1 MATALR
7 TAGRAI
13 AALVALIAVATVA
26 AALLLGAISRGWQR
40 ERVTALVAS
49 AIGDAV
55 GAEVRIAS
63 LEGALYDG
71 FVARGVVAT
80 VPGQRPL
87 SIDALTLRFALA
99 PLFRERRLAIE
110 SALAEGLDIEVEQ
123 RAEAWR
129 IAGLADPVGG
139 PDADEE
145 PPALRVLDIEQL
157 TVRDGHLLLR
167 LEDGTTTIDAR
178 VELGAEAVRW
188 ADGESTALPASADVR
203 VALAPSLVDG
213 RAIERGALQLRLANG
228 TVQIERAAIGG
239 AFGDVEL
246 SGDAALAGNGLPPL
260 FTRARADATFRA
272 LDLAA
277 FADVNSDAA
286 ELASRLDGTAHVEF
300 TPDAAATPGVGQLR
314 VDAALRAPRVGDL
327 DIETLR
333 ARGSFHTG
341 SLAFSLD
348 EFFAAGAAGE
358 VRGRATGT
366 GERID
371 AAELRADLLLE
382 RLPAAWQGDAGL
394 RGRAKIAL
402 DASGSLDDPR
412 GSLVVDATGLQRGD
426 SAIGSLTVR
435 ANAPGK
441 QALRIDA
448 LSFES
453 PGLTIRTTEAATL
466 RFETGDAPVLVID
479 TLGVSYPG
487 GQMHARGRVTTS
499 AFANFEIDLDE
510 RDLAA
515 TAAAFGLDVPVA
527 GAVTGSISADGALAR
542 PALRGSFAAS
552 PIAFQDQRVD
562 RIEVSVAPDAQRLAV
577 TARLLDGGAERLR
590 VAAHA
595 SSEALWSAPTTLLE
609 RSDTDVRIRADA
621 LDVAWIAGALGLE
634 QGAFAG
640 RLDIDASAR
649 GASRTPLVTGS
660 LRLAEGRVA
669 VGDLD
674 EPIGPIE
681 AELRLENSAVR
692 IESIR
697 IPGGD
702 GAIEVSG
709 VLHLLGTELGES
721 DVRVAIAGFE
731 LPKGSPAT
739 GRLDGALHLQ
749 GVWPAVVLDGRIA
762 LADAHIDIARRQ
774 DPVWREI
781 RIHGLPGEESTAEN
795 AAPAAEGGFPAVLLP
810 ARAEIAV
817 AIPPDTRVQGNGAD
831 LRITGEI
838 RILKRAGKEPLY
850 LGGIQVVEGRYKFQ
864 NRRFD
869 IERGIVTLTGTREL
883 DPEIDVVAVQKLR
896 EVTLRVVVSGRA
908 SAPDASLQS
917 DPPLDPNDQLS
928 YLAFGKPA
936 SSLGGNDAA
945 QLQSAAT
952 QVIGQLAFADLG
964 SEIDGLIPLDSIH
977 VEGGSEGVGIGG
989 NIAPGIYLRYA
1000 HDIANNDDLVGV
1012 EWQFRPRWLLR
1023 SEVKS
1028 DGNAGLDVIWSR
1040 DY

>member
-1 MATALR
+1 MAAALR
-7 TAGRAI
+7 IAGRGI
-13 AALVALIAVATVA
+13 AALVAAVVVVAIA
-26 AALLLGAISRGWQR
+26 AALLLGALSRGWQR

-49 AIGDAV
+49 AIGAAV
-55 GAEVRIAS
+55 GADVQIAS

-80 VPGQRPL
+80 VPDQRPL
-87 SIDALTLRFALA
+87 SIDVLTLRFALA
-99 PLFRERRLAIE
+99 PLFRERRLVIA

-123 RAEAWR
+123 RAEQWR

-139 PDADEE
+139 PDDDAE
-145 PPALRVLDIEQL
+145 PPALRALDIDQL
-157 TVRDGHLLLR
+157 TVRDGHLLLQ
-167 LEDGTTTIDAR
+167 LADGATRIDAR
-178 VELGAEAVRW
+178 IDLDAAAFRW
-188 ADGESTALPASADVR
+188 ADAEATALPVSADVH
-203 VALAPSLVDG
+203 VSLAPSLLVG
-213 RAIERGALQLRLANG
+213 RAVERGELQLRLANEDL
-228 TVQIERAAIGG
+228 TIERAALGG

-246 SGDAALAGNGLPPL
+246 SGDAALASQGLPPL
-260 FTRARADATFRA
+260 FTRARADATFRG

-277 FADVNSDAA
+277 IADAA
-286 ELASRLDGTAHVEF
+286 ERASPLDGTAHVEF
-300 TPDAAATPGVGQLR
+300 TPDAAATPGVGQLQ
-314 VDAALRAPRVGDL
+314 VDATLRAPRVGDL

-341 SLAFSLD
+341 SSAFAID

-358 VRGRATGT
+358 VRGHATGI
-366 GERID
+366 GERVE
-371 AAELRADLLLE
+371 AAELRADLVLE
-382 RLPAAWQGDAGL
+382 RLPAAWLGDAGL
-394 RGRAKIAL
+394 RGRVELAL
-402 DASGSLDDPR
+402 EGSGTLDDPR
-412 GSLVVDATGLQRGD
+412 GNLVLDAAGLQRGD
-426 SAIGSLTVR
+426 SPTGSLTVR
-435 ANAPGK
+435 ASAPG
-441 QALRIDA
+441 QQMLRIDA
-448 LSFES
+448 LRFES
-453 PGLTIRTTEAATL
+453 PGLAIRTSEPAVL
-466 RFETGDAPVLVID
+466 RLETGDAAALVID
-479 TLGVSYPG
+479 TLAIDYPG
-487 GQMHARGRVTTS
+487 GEVHARGRVTTT
-499 AFANFEIDLDE
+499 AFAKLEIDLDE

-515 TAAAFGLDVPVA
+515 TAAAFGLDVPVT
-527 GAVTGSISADGALAR
+527 GAITGRISADGAFAQ
-542 PALRGSFAAS
+542 PALRGSLAAA

-562 RIEVSVAPDAQRLAV
+562 RIEVSMSPEGPRLAV
-577 TARLLDGGAERLR
+577 TARLIDGGTERVR
-590 VAAHA
+590 VVARA
-595 SSEALWSAPTTLLE
+595 SSEAIGSAPAKLLE
-609 RSDTDVRIRADA
+609 RSDTELSLHADA
-621 LDVAWIAGALGLE
+621 LDVAWVANALGLE
-634 QGAFAG
+634 PGALGG

-660 LRLAEGRVA
+660 LRLTDGRVE

-674 EPIGPIE
+674 EPVGPIE
-681 AELRLENSAVR
+681 ARIRLENSAVR
-692 IESIR
+692 IESLR
-697 IPGGD
+697 IPGGR
-702 GAIEVSG
+702 GAIQISG
-709 VLHLLGTELGES
+709 VLPLLGTELGES
-721 DVRVAIAGFE
+721 DVRIAIADFE

-749 GVWPAVVLDGRIA
+749 GVWPAVALDGRIA
-762 LADAHIDIARRQ
+762 LADAQIDIARRQ

-781 RIHGLPGEESTAEN
+781 RVHGLPGE
-795 AAPAAEGGFPAVLLP
+795 APGSDDGKRRGEGGFPAALLP
-810 ARAEIAV
+810 ARAEIEI
-817 AIPPDTRVQGNGAD
+817 AIPPDTRVQGHGAD
-831 LRITGEI
+831 LRITGDI
-838 RILKRAGKEPLY
+838 RILKRAGEEPLF

-883 DPEIDVVAVQKLR
+883 DPEIDIVAVQKLR

-977 VEGGSEGVGIGG
+977 VEGGAEGVGIGG

-1000 HDIANNDDLVGV
+1000 HDIANNDDRVGV

-1023 SEVKS
+1023 SEVKG